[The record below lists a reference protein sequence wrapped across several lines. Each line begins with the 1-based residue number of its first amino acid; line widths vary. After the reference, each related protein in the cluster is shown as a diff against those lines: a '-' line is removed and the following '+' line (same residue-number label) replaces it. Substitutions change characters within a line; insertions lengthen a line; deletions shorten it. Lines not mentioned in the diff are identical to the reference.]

1 MWCDC
6 DIVMILLLRGCLGAG
21 ESVGLPLYQL
31 SPPETPQPGGR
42 AGQAGAGPHQQEGAD
57 PGEEQSRICRLPK
70 VIRGSSEVKYLHSTR
85 TEFHFA
91 MIWKN
96 LIQHGF

>member
-42 AGQAGAGPHQQEGAD
+42 AGQAGAGPHQQEGED
-57 PGEEQSRICRLPK
+57 PGQEQGGLRGLLEE
-70 VIRGSSEVKYLHSTR
+70 R
-85 TEFHFA
+85 THLENIILKWPG
-91 MIWKN
+91 M
-96 LIQHGF
+96 G

>member
-85 TEFHFA
+85 TEFHFV